1 MNIIIDGMGGDHAP
15 EEIVKGAVQAD
26 HALQMIICAVDQQ
39 KIQLTIVLIGRG
51 DGWYQFIG
59 GITSEGES
67 H

>member
-1 MNIIIDGMGGDHAP
+1 
-15 EEIVKGAVQAD
+15 
-26 HALQMIICAVDQQ
+26 MIICAVDQQ

-51 DGWYQFIG
+51 DGWYQFIV